1 MSQPYPPSPHIKRG
15 HFSLRVTILT
25 MMVSILALLAAGM
38 LVLSHRA
45 GRDVVLA
52 AARDHMAT
60 VETLVAERLADSFGQ
75 VEAQIPL
82 LASLPVLRE
91 PPRAASHLAEHR
103 LHDLMSGV
111 GGIHHLFV
119 LYPDGTFLRF
129 IDIADATPE
138 ERTALAAPPMTQTIT
153 QIRFQDRDGIQWTQW
168 RYENAAGI
176 TIDAR
181 LESGTHDGVSP
192 PDWVKDVLDAGKL
205 LELGPRR
212 TRPSGQPALTL
223 AAPVEGGNGA
233 VVGVDISLSR
243 LSAFLADHRP
253 TADSRLVVLNKRG
266 DIIASQDEDTL
277 RRLRGE
283 ESPDSKLP
291 PVRLVDM
298 GDPVLDALRIH
309 FLEAGTARELNLDL
323 DGEEWTVRL
332 MPLTHVPHGISWIV
346 LATPIAEV
354 VGPLIV
360 ITRMGAWY
368 SIAVICAA
376 IPLVMLASTL
386 IASPLRRLTRS
397 AETIRAMDLST
408 PVTTRSRITEVDH
421 LALTMEAMRSGV
433 ETFTKYVP
441 RTLVTRAIASGRGA
455 DRGGDR
461 REATLLFSDVEGFTT
476 LADGRDPEQTMA
488 DASAYFE
495 VLGQAIQDGGG
506 VIDKFIGDAVMALWN
521 APETNPNHARD
532 ACRGLLGALRVVTRW
547 NLERIHQGEP
557 PFPTRFGLHTGPV
570 IVGNLGTHDR
580 LNYTAVGATVNT
592 AARLEGLNKVYGTAT
607 LVGDTTRRLAEAA
620 DDTLLFRAV
629 DRVVPKGARVPLEVH
644 DLIDPTWEAMGIE
657 ELRAYIRDWDRAITL
672 YRAQLWAEAEGAF
685 RDLSYRRPRDPVADL
700 YLTRIATW
708 KAVPPLADWD
718 ATFHAESK

>member
-1 MSQPYPPSPHIKRG
+1 
-15 HFSLRVTILT
+15 
-25 MMVSILALLAAGM
+25 MMVSILAFLAAGM
-38 LVLSHRA
+38 LLLNHRA
-45 GRDVVLA
+45 GREVVLA

-60 VETLVAERLADSFGQ
+60 VETLVAERLTDSFGQ
-75 VEAQIPL
+75 MEAQIPL
-82 LASLPVLRE
+82 LASLPVLRA
-91 PPRAASHLAEHR
+91 PPRAAFHPAEPHLQ
-103 LHDLMSGV
+103 DLMG
-111 GGIHHLFV
+111 GIRGIHHLFV

-129 IDIADATPE
+129 IDMADATPE
-138 ERTALAAPPMTQTIT
+138 ERTALAAPPMTQGVT

-168 RYENAAGI
+168 RYENAAGV

-181 LESGTHDGVSP
+181 LESGPDEEASP
-192 PDWVKDVLDAGKL
+192 RDWVQAVLDAGRVV
-205 LELGPRR
+205 ELGPRR

-223 AAPVEGGNGA
+223 AAPVEDGNGA
-233 VVGVDISLSR
+233 VVGIDISLSR
-243 LSAFLADHRP
+243 LSAFLAEHKP
-253 TADSRLVVLNKRG
+253 TADSRLVVLDKRG
-266 DIIASQDEDTL
+266 NIIASQDRDTL

-283 ESPDSKLP
+283 GPPDSRLP

-298 GDPVLDALRIH
+298 GDPVLDALRFH
-309 FLEAGTARELNLDL
+309 FLETDTAREVDLELN
-323 DGEEWTVRL
+323 GEEWMVRL
-332 MPLTHVPHGISWIV
+332 MPLAHAPHGESWIV
-346 LATPIAEV
+346 LATPINEV
-354 VGPLIV
+354 VGPLIA

-368 SIAVICAA
+368 SVAVLLAA
-376 IPLVMLASTL
+376 IPLVLLASTL

-441 RTLVTRAIASGRGA
+441 RTLVARAIASGRGA
-455 DRGGDR
+455 ERGGDR
-461 REATLLFSDVEGFTT
+461 REATLLFTDVEGFTT

-506 VIDKFIGDAVMALWN
+506 VIDKFIGDAVMAMWN

-532 ACRGLLGALRVVTRW
+532 ACRGLLGALQAVTRW
-547 NLERIHQGEP
+547 NLERIHRGEP

-592 AARLEGLNKVYGTAT
+592 AARLEGLNKVYGTTT
-607 LVGDTTRRLAEAA
+607 LVGDTTRRFAEAT

-629 DRVVPKGARVPLEVH
+629 DQVIPKGVRASLEVH

-657 ELRAYIRDWDRAITL
+657 QLRAYTGDWDRAITL
-672 YRAQLWAEAEGAF
+672 YRARLWTEAEDAF
-685 RDLSYRRPRDPVADL
+685 RNLSYRRPRDPVADL
-700 YLTRIATW
+700 YLSRIASW
-708 KAVPPLADWD
+708 KAAPPPADWD